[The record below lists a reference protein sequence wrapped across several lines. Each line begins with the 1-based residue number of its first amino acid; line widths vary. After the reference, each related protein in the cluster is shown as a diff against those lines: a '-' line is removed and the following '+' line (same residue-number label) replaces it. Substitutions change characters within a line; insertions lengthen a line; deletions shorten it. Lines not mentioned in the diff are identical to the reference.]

1 MFHAVNQGLTGDY
14 NLTGQPVPMRE
25 LLDTIIA
32 ATGKNITV
40 TYTGDEFLKASE
52 IQMNDGLTYWI
63 PSEFED
69 FMRIPIQKA
78 LDTGL
83 TFMSLND
90 IITDT
95 LKWTRESGEN
105 YRRFSDV
112 VVRAD
117 REAELLTKW
126 HELQT
131 QQG

>member
-1 MFHAVNQGLTGDY
+1 
-14 NLTGQPVPMRE
+14 MRE